1 MATRQQYL
9 SIMIAALLLS
19 LPAAP
24 SVAGAVDAGTE
35 LARSA
40 VLTHSSAL
48 MGSLRFY
55 AADIHEI
62 ADLAEPVEGD
72 WRDDL
77 ELALPDVADE
87 LELAVAEED
96 RWDDLELDL
105 PDPADERVRAVAEE
119 DADAVD
125 EYELALPDWGDDLE
139 FAQARVPWVSNAES
153 KDE

>member
-9 SIMIAALLLS
+9 SIMVAASLLS

-24 SVAGAVDAGTE
+24 SVARTVDAGTE

-48 MGSLRFY
+48 MDSLRFY

-62 ADLAEPVEGD
+62 ADLAPPAEGE

-77 ELALPDVADE
+77 ELALPD
-87 LELAVAEED
+87 
-96 RWDDLELDL
+96 
-105 PDPADERVRAVAEE
+105 PADEREGAVAE
-119 DADAVD
+119 ADAVD
-125 EYELALPDWGDDLE
+125 EYELALPDWGDDPE
-139 FAQARVPWVSNAES
+139 FAQTRAPWDSSAES